1 MDAFLSSPPP
11 FEGPRFDQL
20 LQQLS
25 ETSETLEGLDAWPGP
40 QFDALAEA
48 GVLRWSIPD
57 QYGGVTLAAEQL
69 MYGYERLA
77 ASCLTT
83 TFVLTQRIGACQRIA
98 GSENDDIRR
107 ELLPA
112 LATGEIFAT
121 VGISHL
127 TTSRQHLKRPAV
139 RAEYSAGTWTLSGTV
154 PWVTGGNR
162 ADVIVTGGTCDDGQQ
177 VLIALPTDLPGVT
190 CQTPP
195 QLLALNASQ
204 TGAVQLED
212 VKVQEANLLAG
223 PVEGVMNR
231 GQGGG
236 AGSVTTSALAVG
248 LAGRAVRNLQEEAAV
263 PGGSGRDRR
272 VLRDRDRSASPRP
285 LRGCPWRCRWNVRR
299 RDPSEGELA
308 GIAVDSGVPGGIEG
322 GRFRC
327 RASGGA
333 VGARGDVLPRLVLSA
348 AGPAGGPAGIRVFAG
363 RLRTRFDVSVQGY
376 RDQAVICVSCSR
388 SWSTLSFSRRTS

>member
-263 PGGSGRDRR
+263 REDLVETVESFATETDQ
-272 VLRDRDRSASPRP
+272 L
-285 LRGCPWRCRWNVRR
+285 R
-299 RDPSEGELA
+299 RDLY
-308 GIAVDSGVPGGIEG
+308 AV
-322 GRFRC
+322 
-327 RASGGA
+327 
-333 VGARGDVLPRLVLSA
+333 ARGDAVGMFAGEIRQRANSLVLRSTQAYLA
-348 AGPAGGPAGIRVFAG
+348 ASKGAGFVAGHPAERSVREAMFFLVWSCPQPVLQAALREFA
-363 RLRTRFDVSVQGY
+363 
-376 RDQAVICVSCSR
+376 CS
-388 SWSTLSFSRRTS
+388 LDD